1 MGKIRWLLQ
10 VPATWHSKAMLSSS
24 TCVCFPRRGRADPP
38 NRLTNMTPK
47 PENVFYLLGPT
58 WVVETRRYDLFH
70 YVILFLYEKHS
81 IQKVTEYLHVRPF
94 DTGVKLKCLEKPIVR
109 NLISAIEIDLD
120 IKK

>member
-1 MGKIRWLLQ
+1 
-10 VPATWHSKAMLSSS
+10 
-24 TCVCFPRRGRADPP
+24 
-38 NRLTNMTPK
+38 MTPK
-47 PENVFYLLGPT
+47 LENVFYLLGPT

-81 IQKVTEYLHVRPF
+81 IQKVTEYPHVRPF